1 MHLRPKTGA
10 AALLVAPGLMLLGQ
24 VVQQPTSGHDTASEL
39 ASIASSPGRAEL
51 SAGIGFLALLV
62 FVPAILALGRAVRPA
77 RPRTA
82 AVGTTMSVAGVLG
95 LTALMGSAPM
105 TAAMVA
111 GSADRAEMVA
121 LTDRYESSVLVGF
134 WVALMLLGW
143 TLGPVVLGWGLW
155 RAGAGPAAPALL
167 LLGVVL
173 MVLDSGKGMQ
183 TAALVATWA
192 GFALAA
198 RAVLSSPGSAEVR
211 PTWQPEAP
219 VGA

>member
-1 MHLRPKTGA
+1 MQQRAVAGA
-10 AALLVAPGLMLLGQ
+10 LALLVAPGVMLLGQ

-39 ASIASSPGRAEL
+39 ASIATAPGRAEL
-51 SAGIGFLALLV
+51 SAGIGFLALLLYL
-62 FVPAILALGRAVRPA
+62 PAVLAFGATVRRS

-82 AVGTTMSVAGVLG
+82 VVGTTMSLAGLLG
-95 LTALMGSAPM
+95 LAALLGSSPV
-105 TAAMVA
+105 TSAMVS

-121 LTDRYESSVLVGF
+121 LTDRYESSVLVTV

-155 RAGAGPAAPALL
+155 RSGAGPGALVPL
-167 LLGVVL
+167 VIGVVL
-173 MVLDSGKGMQ
+173 MVLDSGTAMQ
-183 TAALVATWA
+183 TAALAATWV

-198 RAVLSSPGSAEVR
+198 RAVLQAPASGEVR
-211 PTWQPEAP
+211 PPRRHEAS